1 MRQIVVFL
9 VGGLLIAAGAYSATR
24 GLHGL
29 APVQV
34 ILGFVMAIGVGLV
47 IVGIAQWHRKVYC

>member
-9 VGGLLIAAGAYSATR
+9 VGGLLIAAGAYSTTR
-24 GLHGL
+24 ALHGL

-34 ILGFVMAIGVGLV
+34 ALGFVMAMGVGLV
-47 IVGIAQWHRKVYC
+47 IAGIAQWHRKVYC